1 MIMKR
6 EIISGLIVD
15 EQMSLSI
22 EELCRAC
29 RVSREWVLELVDE
42 GILEPRRRERG
53 VIYFAGTSLQTIQRI
68 SRLQHDLQIN
78 LAGAA
83 VVLDLLQEVERLRAR
98 LARFE

>member
-1 MIMKR
+1 MKR
-6 EIISGLIVD
+6 EIISGRIVD

-29 RVSREWVLELVDE
+29 RVEREWVLELVDE
-42 GILEPRRRERG
+42 GILEAHRHGRG
-53 VIYFAGTSLQTIQRI
+53 VIYFTGTSLQTVRRV

-83 VVLDLLQEVERLRAR
+83 VVLDLLREVESLRAR
-98 LARFE
+98 LARLE